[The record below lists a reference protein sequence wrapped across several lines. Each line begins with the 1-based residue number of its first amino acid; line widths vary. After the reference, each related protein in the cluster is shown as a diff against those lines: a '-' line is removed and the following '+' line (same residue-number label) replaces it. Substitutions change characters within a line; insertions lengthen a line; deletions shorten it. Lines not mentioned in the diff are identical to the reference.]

1 MKNSLL
7 ITVSAV
13 SMLFLSTS
21 SRAEFISTNY
31 LTENDNQI
39 AFDTETG
46 LEWLKLNVTSGKS
59 ISNVMEL
66 MNNGEYEGFR
76 FATASEVD
84 AIIEKLMPSLFS
96 SEERYLNDPSSFIVD
111 TQESLNFRKTMSNTY
126 SNQTYGYVY
135 TPQDSD
141 SGESARFIGSNTW
154 EGGVVSYYRYDGVYF
169 YGSQDSTVDINTRHN
184 YSGVYLVSTGGYSYS
199 SLNEDRVRL
208 VQEEI
213 DVPTPTLFASFL
225 LLLPGLIRKKK
236 NITQKRKVPHSFRF

>member
-1 MKNSLL
+1 MSRKTTFHFGKSLLKTAFQENHIKPNLPSAISCFGTLIAGFYFSTKWNIVMKNSLL

-111 TQESLNFRKTMSNTY
+111 TSR
-126 SNQTYGYVY
+126 
-135 TPQDSD
+135 
-141 SGESARFIGSNTW
+141 
-154 EGGVVSYYRYDGVYF
+154 VS
-169 YGSQDSTVDINTRHN
+169 
-184 YSGVYLVSTGGYSYS
+184 
-199 SLNEDRVRL
+199 
-208 VQEEI
+208 
-213 DVPTPTLFASFL
+213 
-225 LLLPGLIRKKK
+225 
-236 NITQKRKVPHSFRF
+236 